1 MAIKLLFMNRN
12 NVSITIFT
20 PTYNRA
26 HLLPRLYESLIL
38 LENCDFEW
46 VIVDDG
52 SIDSTEQVVNEFIK
66 KAFFPIFY
74 FKKEN
79 EGKHTAINEGVM
91 KANGELFFIVDSD
104 DFLPSDSL
112 DKITHYY
119 KKIEGEDEIAGVVGK
134 RKIINNNA
142 VNYNF
147 KQKEFI
153 CSAFDF
159 RYNYNY
165 TGDMAEVYRTD
176 VLRKF
181 LFPVFEG
188 EKFVTESVV
197 WFRIAKK
204 YRLLY
209 FDEFI
214 YNCEY
219 QEDGLTDNYRKL
231 IENNPKGSLLY
242 YRELLTYSI
251 PESEKRK
258 IARIYYRLARKH
270 KIGYWR
276 ILKEIGVKNFVKQF
290 I

>member
-1 MAIKLLFMNRN
+1 MKEEEVL
-12 NVSITIFT
+12 ITIFT

-26 HLLPRLYESLIL
+26 HLLSRLFESLMKL
-38 LENCDFEW
+38 TTRDFEW
-46 VIVDDG
+46 IIVDDG
-52 SIDSTEQVVNEFIK
+52 STDNTEELVKGFLIK
-66 KAFFPIFY
+66 ATFTILY
-74 FKKEN
+74 FKKKN
-79 EGKHTAINEGVM
+79 EGKHAAINQGVNH
-91 KANGELFFIVDSD
+91 ANGELFFIVDSD
-104 DFLPSDSL
+104 DFLPKDSL
-112 DKITHYY
+112 ERIQYHYA
-119 KKIEGEDEIAGVVGK
+119 KSKHNLNLAGVAGK
-134 RKIINNNA
+134 RRVMSNDKLNCC
-142 VNYNF
+142 F
-147 KQKEFI
+147 HHKEFLS
-153 CSAFDF
+153 SALDF
-159 RYNYNY
+159 RYLYNY
-165 TGDMAEVYRTD
+165 KGDMAEVYKTQ
-176 VLRKF
+176 VLREYP
-181 LFPVFEG
+181 FPIFEG
-188 EKFVTESVV
+188 EKFVTESLV
-197 WFRIAKK
+197 WFRIAQK
-204 YRLLY
+204 YKLLY